1 MTIDILP
8 DVALL
13 KMFDFYM
20 DEDQVEEWQT
30 LVHVCRKWRIVVFGS
45 PRRLNLR
52 LLCTARTPIKE
63 KLDVWP
69 PLPIVVRGDGHGKLG
84 TENIFAAIK
93 YSDRICQLCLLPF
106 PRPQMEIVMAA
117 MQKPFPL
124 LTGLYLQPG
133 NGLASD
139 VPLIDSNLFLGGSAP
154 CLLTVVLYDASFPRL
169 PDLLLS
175 TTQLVRLGIS
185 FIPRSGYISP
195 EAMLTCLSVLT
206 KLKRLEIGFR
216 TPESL
221 HDQRRQHPP
230 FPTRILL
237 PVVTR
242 LWLQGTCEYLEV
254 LLAKIDAPL
263 LDNLTISLFR
273 QPIFNTPEL
282 IQFIDRTPKLEA
294 HGQVRVVF
302 DPYLDAWATFPQRF
316 GGKFRLEVKCS
327 PPDHLSSLT
336 QVCSSSV
343 PPAFI
348 SAVEHLY
355 IVGGALR
362 SMRLE
367 GGVERSPARWLEFLH
382 PFTAVKSLYVSR
394 EFTPH
399 VAFALQELV
408 GERVT
413 EVLPTL
419 QTLLLEERHRMRT
432 RLGHH

>member
-30 LVHVCRKWRIVVFGS
+30 LVHVFRKWRIVVFGS

-63 KLDVWP
+63 KLDVWS
-69 PLPIVVRGDGHGKLG
+69 PLPIVVRGDGHGKWG

-175 TTQLVRLGIS
+175 TTQLVRLSI
-185 FIPRSGYISP
+185 
-195 EAMLTCLSVLT
+195 
-206 KLKRLEIGFR
+206 
-216 TPESL
+216 
-221 HDQRRQHPP
+221 
-230 FPTRILL
+230 
-237 PVVTR
+237 
-242 LWLQGTCEYLEV
+242 
-254 LLAKIDAPL
+254 
-263 LDNLTISLFR
+263 
-273 QPIFNTPEL
+273 
-282 IQFIDRTPKLEA
+282 
-294 HGQVRVVF
+294 
-302 DPYLDAWATFPQRF
+302 
-316 GGKFRLEVKCS
+316 
-327 PPDHLSSLT
+327 
-336 QVCSSSV
+336 
-343 PPAFI
+343 
-348 SAVEHLY
+348 
-355 IVGGALR
+355 
-362 SMRLE
+362 
-367 GGVERSPARWLEFLH
+367 
-382 PFTAVKSLYVSR
+382 
-394 EFTPH
+394 
-399 VAFALQELV
+399 
-408 GERVT
+408 
-413 EVLPTL
+413 
-419 QTLLLEERHRMRT
+419 
-432 RLGHH
+432 